1 MSARLVHYSC
11 IYFLRFPVR
20 VNVPSSD
27 GGVALVFGVG
37 VVGFET
43 SVDEFGDPSLKL
55 NLKHEERDGVVGP
68 VNPALLSI
76 DREMKCTCSP
86 GLPAETVEV
95 ESTALPRKLM
105 LSTDT
110 RKSIAHPEVSVSTS
124 SKNPSMETYV
134 LFDGIGFLVLY
145 LFELKCA

>member
-68 VNPALLSI
+68 
-76 DREMKCTCSP
+76 